1 MKNNMVSMDDLK
13 IYDGKYI
20 RIIDGNGDAFDGIAC
35 YNCDEYNEH
44 EYGRREDSLQIESF
58 QFYRSYITTIQSLE
72 EYNGPYGH
80 FPGPYSKLEELTVE
94 DGIEGIRD
102 MLFLDDDEQV
112 IRLLRCL
119 DDYIDNGHGCRVPGN
134 NEIAE
139 ALEELLKTNPG
150 SKIREEAEMILNRKG
165 E

>member
-1 MKNNMVSMDDLK
+1 MGSMDDLK
-13 IYDGKYI
+13 NYDGKYI
-20 RIIDGNGDAFDGIAC
+20 RIIDSNGDAFDGIAC
-35 YNCDEYNEH
+35 YNCD
-44 EYGRREDSLQIESF
+44 
-58 QFYRSYITTIQSLE
+58 

-94 DGIEGIRD
+94 DGIESIRD
-102 MLFLDDDEQV
+102 MLFSDDDEQV

-119 DDYIDNGHGCRVPGN
+119 ADYIDNGHGCKVPGN

-139 ALEELLKTNPG
+139 ALEELLKTNSG